1 MERRLAAILAADVV
15 GYGRM
20 MEANE
25 TETLAALKERRRNLL
40 NPLVARYHGRII
52 KVMGDGV
59 LVEFASAV
67 NAVQCAIDLQ
77 HGMASANGGLPP
89 DRHIVLRIGVNLGD
103 VIVEGADLYGD
114 GVNIAARLEA
124 LAEPGGILIAS
135 TAYDHVKNKIKV
147 GFRDLGAQMVKNLS
161 EPIRAYSIEA
171 LPRVSAMPTAVGRGT
186 RPSVAVLPFINMST
200 DPEQEY
206 FADGLT
212 EDLITDLSRT
222 AGLFVIARHS
232 SFAYK
237 GKSVDVRSIAGDLG
251 VRYVLEGS
259 ARRAAGRVRINVQL
273 VDAIGGGHV
282 WAERYDRSLDDIFK
296 VQDEVAASIVEA
308 LVGRLTVA
316 QVPERH
322 RPANLEAYDLCVR
335 GKALFAQS
343 PQAGLEARVL
353 FERAIA
359 LDPGYAEA
367 YRWLAFNLWS
377 GWANWGEPM
386 EPNRSQARSI
396 ARKAVALDGNDAS
409 TRWVLGLL
417 LVEEQRWSEAET
429 EFATAL
435 KLDPN
440 HADAWAMSSELMVL
454 CGRRDDAIAHIE
466 KALRLNP
473 HPPDWYYWYLGT
485 AQYLDRQYDRAIE
498 TLRRVETYRTL
509 SRRTLAA
516 SLAQLGRLDEARQ
529 EAELFMVSN
538 PGFTINHW
546 AESHPFRDGA
556 AQQHFIEGYH
566 KAGLPD

>member
-1 MERRLAAILAADVV
+1 MSK
-15 GYGRM
+15 
-20 MEANE
+20 
-25 TETLAALKERRRNLL
+25 T
-40 NPLVARYHGRII
+40 
-52 KVMGDGV
+52 
-59 LVEFASAV
+59 
-67 NAVQCAIDLQ
+67 
-77 HGMASANGGLPP
+77 
-89 DRHIVLRIGVNLGD
+89 
-103 VIVEGADLYGD
+103 
-114 GVNIAARLEA
+114 
-124 LAEPGGILIAS
+124 
-135 TAYDHVKNKIKV
+135 KIKV

-296 VQDEVAASIVEA
+296 VQDEAAASIVEA

-377 GWANWGEPM
+377 GWANWG
-386 EPNRSQARSI
+386 S
-396 ARKAVALDGNDAS
+396 
-409 TRWVLGLL
+409 
-417 LVEEQRWSEAET
+417 RWS
-429 EFATAL
+429 
-435 KLDPN
+435 P
-440 HADAWAMSSELMVL
+440 
-454 CGRRDDAIAHIE
+454 IE
-466 KALRLNP
+466 VR
-473 HPPDWYYWYLGT
+473 
-485 AQYLDRQYDRAIE
+485 LDRLHGRPSRSMATTRAPAGSWVYCWWRNSDGRKQKRSSRPRSNW
-498 TLRRVETYRTL
+498 TRTTPMPGQCRR
-509 SRRTLAA
+509 
-516 SLAQLGRLDEARQ
+516 
-529 EAELFMVSN
+529 N
-538 PGFTINHW
+538 
-546 AESHPFRDGA
+546 
-556 AQQHFIEGYH
+556 
-566 KAGLPD
+566 